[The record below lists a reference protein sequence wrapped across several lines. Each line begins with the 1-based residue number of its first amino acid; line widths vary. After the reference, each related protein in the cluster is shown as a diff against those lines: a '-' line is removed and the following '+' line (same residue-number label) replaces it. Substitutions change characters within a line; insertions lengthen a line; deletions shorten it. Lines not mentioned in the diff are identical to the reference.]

1 MPAYNR
7 DFAAKLAEVA
17 DQTDDQ
23 DHWGDDGR
31 RVTIYFGR
39 QSAEITMKAFLEKA
53 SIPVS
58 QIRARNHDLGGFLK
72 DLLRCEV
79 QVEVFLGLRNGFLHR
94 EWGAF
99 T

>member
-1 MPAYNR
+1 MPAYDR

-58 QIRARNHDLGGFLK
+58 QIRARNHDLGGLPK
-72 DLLRCEV
+72 DLSRCEV
-79 QVEVFLGLRNGFLHR
+79 QVEVFLGLLNGFLHR
-94 EWGAF
+94 ECGAF
-99 T
+99 A